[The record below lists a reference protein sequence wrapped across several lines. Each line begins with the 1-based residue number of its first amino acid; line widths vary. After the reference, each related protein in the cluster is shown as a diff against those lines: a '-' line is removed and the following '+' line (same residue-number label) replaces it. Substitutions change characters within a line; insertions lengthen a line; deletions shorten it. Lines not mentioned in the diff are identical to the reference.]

1 MRKFT
6 NLTSIRNFDINIRSR
21 KRKRKRKK
29 SLNSK
34 TIREKNPVCL
44 KGTSYP

>member
-21 KRKRKRKK
+21 KRESKRRKEGRR
-29 SLNSK
+29 LG
-34 TIREKNPVCL
+34 RG
-44 KGTSYP
+44 GTKV